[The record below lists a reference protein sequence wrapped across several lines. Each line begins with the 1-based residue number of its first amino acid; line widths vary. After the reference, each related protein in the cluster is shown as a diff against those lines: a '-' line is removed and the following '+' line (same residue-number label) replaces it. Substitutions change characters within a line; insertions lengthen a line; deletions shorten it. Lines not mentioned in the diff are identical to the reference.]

1 MDLLKK
7 WIKHIVHKSIALN
20 KNMLY
25 FWFRNYKPDTMKK
38 FAILLLV
45 VFTFASCSLFEK
57 PSMTQEQID
66 ALVSQ
71 KAAVEEELANVKQEL
86 DLLRLKAEECA
97 QMLEQ
102 ETQETKLTGKYF
114 VIAGSFKNST
124 YADDYSAKVKQ
135 MGGAGNIIQ
144 GPYNFNLVVY
154 SAHPTL
160 AEAAKSM
167 YVARTNIS
175 KDAWVFME
183 K

>member
-1 MDLLKK
+1 
-7 WIKHIVHKSIALN
+7 
-20 KNMLY
+20 
-25 FWFRNYKPDTMKK
+25 MKK
-38 FAILLLV
+38 YAILLLV
-45 VFTFASCSLFEK
+45 LISFSACSLFEK

-66 ALVSQ
+66 ALITQ
-71 KAAVEEELANVKQEL
+71 KAAVEEELANIKQEL

-102 ETQETKLTGKYF
+102 QTEEQKLTGKYF
-114 VIAGSFKNST
+114 VIAGSFKNNS
-124 YADDYSAKVKQ
+124 YAEEYSSKVKQ
-135 MGGAGNIIQ
+135 LGGAGNIIP

-160 AEAAKSM
+160 SEAAKSM

-175 KDAWVFME
+175 EDAWVYME